1 MDCSKL
7 IVTASLETG
16 PSYVLIVAGRVEPWT
31 LSGCGRKKGPLTR
44 WPGFCVLVSLAV
56 SVASPA
62 VEITL
67 AVVLAVYVRATPGTN
82 APKLAGVPSVS
93 ESVAGTLPPTGTSW
107 RKQ

>member
-1 MDCSKL
+1 MACSKP

-16 PSYVLIVAGRVEPWT
+16 PAYVLTVAGSVEPAT
-31 LSGCGRKKGPLTR
+31 FSGWGSEKAPLTR
-44 WPGFCVLVSLAV
+44 WPGAVALGSLAV

-67 AVVLAVYVRATPGTN
+67 AVVDAVYVLAVPGVN

-93 ESVAGTLPPTGTSW
+93 DSVAGTVPPTV
-107 RKQ
+107 